1 MTFRTLGLVAVS
13 TAALLAAACT
23 PAEEATPATDAAATE
38 GAMAPAGD
46 AAAAGTIVTVA
57 QGNPDFSTLVSAVV
71 AAELVDTLNGPGP
84 FTVFAPNNA
93 AFAKIPADTLNGL
106 LQPAQKAALT
116 GVLTYHVVAGRVDAA
131 ALTQQ
136 IEAGGGSAT
145 LTTVQGGTLT
155 ARVVDG
161 AVVLTDAK
169 GGTSKVVATD
179 VAASNGV
186 IHVLDTVVMP
196 N

>member
-57 QGNPDFSTLVSAVV
+57 QGNADFSTLVSAVV

-131 ALTQQ
+131 TLTQQ

>member
-13 TAALLAAACT
+13 TAAMLAAACT

-106 LQPAQKAALT
+106 LQPAQKAALA

-161 AVVLTDAK
+161 AVVLTDEK

>member
-13 TAALLAAACT
+13 TAAMLAAACT

-38 GAMAPAGD
+38 GALAPAGD

-106 LQPAQKAALT
+106 LQPAQKAALA

-161 AVVLTDAK
+161 AVVLTDEK

>member
-106 LQPAQKAALT
+106 LQPAQKAALA

-161 AVVLTDAK
+161 AIVLTDEK

>member
-71 AAELVDTLNGPGP
+71 AAGLVDTLNGPGP

-161 AVVLTDAK
+161 AVVLTDEK

-179 VAASNGV
+179 VAAANGV

>member
-106 LQPAQKAALT
+106 LQPAQKAALA

-161 AVVLTDAK
+161 AVVLTDEK

>member
-1 MTFRTLGLVAVS
+1 MTFRTFGLVAVS

-57 QGNPDFSTLVSAVV
+57 QSNADFSTLVSAVV
-71 AAELVDTLNGPGP
+71 AAGLVETLNGPGP

-93 AFAKIPADTLNGL
+93 AFAKIPADTLTGL

-116 GVLTYHVVAGRVDAA
+116 SVLTYHVVAGRVDAA

-161 AVVLTDAK
+161 AVVLTDEK

-186 IHVLDTVVMP
+186 VHVLDTVVMP